1 MNSMVKTGER
11 VLTVEGAYNVRDL
24 GGYATKDGSMT
35 SWGAF
40 YRADG
45 LHRVSEESRAALA
58 GRGIA
63 SVIDL
68 RHAREVEE
76 KRNVFADYEGVA
88 YHNISLINPAKVS
101 SGAVRTLGDLYVD
114 LLDGAQAELLRIFR
128 VLAESGDRAVLYHC
142 TAGKDRTGVVSAL
155 LLALADV
162 PEATIV
168 EDYSLTAVCLT
179 PLLDEL
185 RADRP
190 EGVSAEVYEHFIGCD
205 PGNMVL
211 MLEHLAEKYA
221 SAEQY
226 LRGIG
231 LTEAQLQVLKA
242 RLVG

>member
-1 MNSMVKTGER
+1 MVKTSER
-11 VLTVEGAYNVRDL
+11 VLAVEGAYNVRDL
-24 GGYATKDGSMT
+24 GGYATKDGRT
-35 SWGAF
+35 TNWGAF

-45 LHRVSEESRAALA
+45 LHRLTDESRAALA

-76 KRNVFADYEGVA
+76 KRDVFMDYEGVE

-101 SGAVRTLGDLYVD
+101 GGAVRSLGDLYVD
-114 LLDGAQAELLRIFR
+114 MLDGAQAELLRIFD
-128 VLAESGDRAVLYHC
+128 VMADSGESAVLYHC

-162 PEATIV
+162 PSETIV
-168 EDYSLTAVCLT
+168 EDYSLTADCLT
-179 PLLDEL
+179 PILDEL

-190 EGVSAEVYEHFIGCD
+190 EGVPAEVYEHFIGCD
-205 PGNMVL
+205 PANMVM
-211 MLEHLAEKYA
+211 MLEHLAEKYT

-231 LTEAQLQVLKA
+231 LTEAKLQGLKA